1 MNLCSKCNKKEADKI
16 IENKGYCNKCA
27 LLLMQQ
33 IREMFSY
40 NQNRA

>member
-1 MNLCSKCNKKEADKI
+1 MNLCSKCQQKEAEKV
-16 IENKGYCNKCA
+16 IEDRPYCDRCA

-40 NQNRA
+40 NQKGA